1 MRVRRKLWGKGDEAV
16 FDTNVKEARRAANML
31 AAFCAGFGA
40 VVVLLAFLWCGRL

>member
-31 AAFCAGFGA
+31 AVFVQAL
-40 VVVLLAFLWCGRL
+40 VLLWCF